1 ARAGSAMRAPGLRVL
16 VPVFAAVGATFGT
29 IEVSMVAFAA
39 ERGETGASG
48 PLLALLAFGSLV
60 AGLLYG
66 AVHWRRGMRDRFVL
80 ALAAFAVGTVPLAL
94 APSVG
99 VMAGA
104 VAMAGLTIAPTLV
117 AGIGLVEA
125 LVPTSART
133 EGFTWVS
140 TALGAGFAPGAYLAG
155 WIIDASGAHQA
166 LFTAV
171 GTATLALVVAL
182 AGMRV
187 LGAGRPAQ
195 K

>member
-1 ARAGSAMRAPGLRVL
+1 
-16 VPVFAAVGATFGT
+16 VPVFVAVGATFGT

-39 ERGETGASG
+39 ERGAATASG

-66 AVHWRRGMRDRFVL
+66 TVHWRRGMRDRFVL
-80 ALAAFAVGTVPLAL
+80 ALTAFTVGTVPLAL
-94 APSVG
+94 APSIG
-99 VMAGA
+99 TMAAA
-104 VAMAGLTIAPTLV
+104 VVIAGLTIAPTLV

-125 LVPTSART
+125 LVPAAART

-155 WIIDASGAHQA
+155 WIIDNSGAHRA

-171 GTATLALVVAL
+171 GTAGVALVIAL
-182 AGMRV
+182 AGARV
-187 LGAGRPAQ
+187 LGAGRPAE